1 MNCVDFVSTNVCP
14 GVYLSHT
21 YISTTW
27 FVARVVETF
36 SGYLHT
42 YESVHV
48 FTPVPVWYNVYPVST
63 QVSTQV
69 STPVSTT
76 QIEVLEED
84 TDVAEELPAV
94 AEELPAVAEPV
105 KELPAV
111 AEELP
116 AVVVEPVAELPV
128 VAELGCNWLREGTRC
143 GRETNGTKR
152 CDECIVLQK
161 EHQRQEHQR
170 QKAQNLRPR
179 CASVGRLPN
188 GEACKL
194 LRSATR
200 LACNQCTAHATQPGA

>member
-21 YISTTW
+21 YISTTR

-42 YESVHV
+42 YESVQV

-84 TDVAEELPAV
+84 TDVAE
-94 AEELPAVAEPV
+94 
-105 KELPAV
+105 ELPAV

-188 GEACKL
+188 GEACQL
-194 LRSATR
+194 LRSANGI
-200 LACNQCTAHATQPGA
+200 ACKQCTAHATQPGA